1 MKISVIDLG
10 FNSAKLVNYNVK
22 DDDTFEIYEQEGMK
36 AKLGEGLDEKGKLSK
51 KPILR
56 AIEVL
61 KLFRDIIQL
70 QPIKSVLP
78 IATSAVREASN
89 KDEFLNEVYH
99 ETGFRFKVLS
109 EREEALYSY
118 VGAIKS
124 LQLPNTLF
132 FDLGG
137 GSIEIVHAEKFRIK
151 KVISLPLGALRLTQQ
166 FADKNSTFTEKNYK
180 NMRRYVWNLLPCKK
194 EFDLDKNT
202 VLVGVGGALR
212 ALARYDQKI
221 TKYPFDKI
229 HNYKMDFKS
238 VNAIAKKLADM
249 KFNDISK
256 ISIIGSSRAE
266 TIVAGSCVVDV
277 LMEKFRFQNLRV
289 SNHGLREG
297 ALSIFLENQRTYH
310 SNNITS
316 EQIRQSLSITKER
329 SLNQNIEVFL
339 KGLVISKLIAEREQ
353 VLLSHALK
361 LMMEKSSYNN
371 PQSWFYA
378 IADDDMSLNHTD
390 QLILGLSLVHT
401 RHEKTADWLFSRYKS
416 ILTSQ
421 DKTAV
426 EKISS
431 LLNLLRF
438 LEKTKAKIEMKKPE
452 PGKIELNLTQVRAL
466 PKTLLQNI
474 LRNFEKTFD
483 LQVICSIRSEMGN
496 AQNFVLEL

>member
-1 MKISVIDLG
+1 
-10 FNSAKLVNYNVK
+10 VK
-22 DDDTFEIYEQEGMK
+22 DDDSFEVYEQEGIK

-51 KPILR
+51 KPISR
-56 AIEVL
+56 TIEVL

-89 KDEFLNEVYH
+89 REEFLNEVYQ

-124 LQLPNTLF
+124 LQLPNALF

-137 GSIEIVHAEKFRIK
+137 GSLEIVHAEKFRIK

-166 FADKNSTFTEKNYK
+166 FDGRNSTFTEKNYK
-180 NMRRYVWNLLPCKK
+180 NMRRHIWNLLPRKK
-194 EFDLDKNT
+194 EFVFAQNT
-202 VLVGVGGALR
+202 VLIGVGGALR
-212 ALARYDQKI
+212 ALARYDQKV

-229 HNYKMDFKS
+229 HNYKMNFMS
-238 VNAIAKKLADM
+238 VSTICKRLSDM
-249 KFNDISK
+249 KSDEIGK
-256 ISIIGSSRAE
+256 ISVIGSSRAE
-266 TIVAGSCVVDV
+266 TIVAGSCVINT
-277 LMEKFRFQNLRV
+277 LMEKLGFRNLRV

-297 ALSIFLENQRTYH
+297 ALSIFLENQKTYH

-316 EQIRQSLSITKER
+316 EQIRQTVISTTDR
-329 SLNQNIEVFL
+329 SVNKNTEGFL
-339 KGLVISKLIAEREQ
+339 KGLVSSKLIGEHEH
-353 VLLSHALK
+353 VILSYALK
-361 LMMEKSSYNN
+361 LMSEKSSYDN

-378 IADDDMSLNHTD
+378 IADEDMSISHSD

-416 ILTSQ
+416 ILTPQ
-421 DKTAV
+421 DKAAV
-426 EKISS
+426 RKISS
-431 LLNLLRF
+431 LVNLLKF
-438 LEKTKAKIEMKKPE
+438 LEKTKAKIEIKKFE
-452 PGKIELNLTQVRAL
+452 HDKVDLNIMLVKAL

-474 LRNFEKTFD
+474 LRKFESAFD
-483 LQVICSIRSEMGN
+483 VYVTCSIRSEMGGT
-496 AQNFVLEL
+496 QNSILEL

>member
-1 MKISVIDLG
+1 M
-10 FNSAKLVNYNVK
+10 
-22 DDDTFEIYEQEGMK
+22 DD
-36 AKLGEGLDEKGKLSK
+36 KGRLSK
-51 KPILR
+51 KPIWR
-56 AIEVL
+56 TIEVL
-61 KLFRDIIQL
+61 KLFRDTIQL

-89 KDEFLNEVYH
+89 KEEFLDEVYQ

-137 GSIEIVHAEKFRIK
+137 GSLEIVHAEKFRIK

-166 FADKNSTFTEKNYK
+166 FEGKNATFTEKNYK
-180 NMRRYVWNLLPCKK
+180 NMRRHIWHLLPGKK
-194 EFDLDKNT
+194 EFDLDQNT

-221 TKYPFDKI
+221 NKYPFDKI
-229 HNYKMDFKS
+229 HNYKTDFKS
-238 VNAIAKKLADM
+238 VSTISRRLSEMKSNDIAK
-249 KFNDISK
+249 ISV
-256 ISIIGSSRAE
+256 IGSSRAE
-266 TIVAGSCVVDV
+266 TIVAGSCVIYT
-277 LMEKFRFQNLRV
+277 LMEKLGLRNLHV

-310 SNNITS
+310 SNNITA
-316 EQIRQSLSITKER
+316 EQIRQTVNVTRDRSI
-329 SLNQNIEVFL
+329 NQNAEGFL
-339 KGLVISKLIAEREQ
+339 KGLIIAKLISEREHD
-353 VLLSHALK
+353 LLSYALK
-361 LMMEKSSYNN
+361 LTLEKSSYNN

-378 IADDDMSLNHTD
+378 IADEDMSINHSD

-416 ILTSQ
+416 ILTQQ
-421 DKTAV
+421 DKVAIR
-426 EKISS
+426 KISS
-431 LLNLLRF
+431 LVNLLKF
-438 LEKTKAKIEMKKPE
+438 LEKTKAKIEIKKSE
-452 PGKIELNLTQVRAL
+452 FGKIELVIIQVKPL

-474 LRNFEKTFD
+474 LRNFENAFD
-483 LQVICSIRSEMGN
+483 VYLVCSIRSEMGRDEDSI
-496 AQNFVLEL
+496 LEL

>member
-1 MKISVIDLG
+1 MKMSVIDLG
-10 FNSAKLVNYNVK
+10 FNSVKLVNYNVK
-22 DDDTFEIYEQEGMK
+22 DDDSFEIYEQEGMK

-61 KLFRDIIQL
+61 KLFRDVIQL

-78 IATSAVREASN
+78 IATSAVREARN
-89 KDEFLNEVYH
+89 KEEFLNEVYR

-118 VGAIKS
+118 AGAIKS

-137 GSIEIVHAEKFRIK
+137 GSLEIVHAEKFRIK

-166 FADKNSTFTEKNYK
+166 FAGKNSAFTEKDYK
-180 NMRRYVWNLLPCKK
+180 NMRRHIWNLLPSKK
-194 EFDLDKNT
+194 EFALDKNT

-212 ALARYDQKI
+212 ALARYDQKV

-229 HNYKMDFKS
+229 HNYEMDFKS
-238 VNAIAKKLADM
+238 VNTINKKLSDM
-249 KFNDISK
+249 KSGEISK
-256 ISIIGSSRAE
+256 ISVIGSSRAE
-266 TIVAGSCVVDV
+266 TIVAGSCVIDT
-277 LMEKFRFQNLRV
+277 LMDKFGFQNLHV

-297 ALSIFLENQRTYH
+297 ALSIFLENQKTYH

-329 SLNQNIEVFL
+329 SINQNAEGFL
-339 KGLVISKLIAEREQ
+339 KGLIIFKLIGEREY
-353 VLLSHALK
+353 VLLSYALK

-378 IADDDMSLNHTD
+378 IADEDMSLNHPD

-416 ILTSQ
+416 ILTPQ
-421 DKTAV
+421 DKIV
-426 EKISS
+426 VKKISS

-438 LEKTKAKIEMKKPE
+438 LEKTKAKIEIKKSE
-452 PGKIELNLTQVRAL
+452 PGKIELNVIPARGV
-466 PKTLLQNI
+466 PKTLLQHI
-474 LRNFEKTFD
+474 LRNFENVFGVN
-483 LQVICSIRSEMGN
+483 VICTIRSEMGST
-496 AQNFVLEL
+496 QNSILEL